1 METNIPKEFK
11 YDIDLAIKLL
21 KQEGCTEVYLF
32 GSLAE
37 NTYDSSSDIDLAVK
51 GLKKG
56 KYFHVYGE
64 LLRLLHHPFDLVGL
78 DYNNDFSKE
87 LMKTGTLKRVSQ

>member
-1 METNIPKEFK
+1 METIIPKEYK
-11 YDIDLAIKLL
+11 YDIDTALKLL
-21 KQEGCTEVYLF
+21 LQEGCTEVYLF

-37 NTYDSSSDIDLAVK
+37 NTFDSSSDIDFAVK
-51 GLKKG
+51 GLKKE

-64 LLRLLHHPFDLVGL
+64 LLRVLDHPFDLVGL

-87 LMKTGTLKRVSQ
+87 LMKTGTLQRVS